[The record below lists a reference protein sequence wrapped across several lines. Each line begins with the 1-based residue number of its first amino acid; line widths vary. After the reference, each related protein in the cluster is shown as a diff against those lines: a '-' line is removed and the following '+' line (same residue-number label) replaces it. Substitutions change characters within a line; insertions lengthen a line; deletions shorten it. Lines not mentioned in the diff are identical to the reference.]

1 MGTHRARDAIGVV
14 VAIIARVACAR
25 ARRRVACAPRVS
37 RGRVWD
43 RARDSGRPRVDR
55 FDSILIDLF
64 DSID

>member
-14 VAIIARVACAR
+14 VAIIARGECA
-25 ARRRVACAPRVS
+25 RVS

-55 FDSILIDLF
+55 FDSILIDLI

>member
-14 VAIIARVACAR
+14 VAIIA
-25 ARRRVACAPRVS
+25 RVACAPRVS

-55 FDSILIDLF
+55 FDSILIDLI